1 MKRNRLNIDPRYTI
15 EDAAVAI
22 GLTIGIAWIVGVV
35 GVLLLGILDLLQ
47 GKKMREQTIRI
58 HKIDELP
65 ETGELYK

>member
-35 GVLLLGILDLLQ
+35 GVLLLGVLDLL
-47 GKKMREQTIRI
+47 
-58 HKIDELP
+58 
-65 ETGELYK
+65 